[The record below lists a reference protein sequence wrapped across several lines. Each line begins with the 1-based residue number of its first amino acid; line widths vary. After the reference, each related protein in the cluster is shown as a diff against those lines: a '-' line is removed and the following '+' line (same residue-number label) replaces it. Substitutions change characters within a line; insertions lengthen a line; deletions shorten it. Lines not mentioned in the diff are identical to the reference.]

1 MGCKW
6 IFNKKYRI
14 RFKARLVA
22 KGFTQR
28 QGIDFNE
35 VFSLTVKHS
44 YIRVLLALVSLY
56 DLELEQLDVNVSF
69 LYGDLEERIYMQQ
82 PKGVHCARKTRP
94 CVFVEKVFLRV
105 EEVTQAMV

>member
-82 PKGVHCARKTRP
+82 
-94 CVFVEKVFLRV
+94 L
-105 EEVTQAMV
+105 